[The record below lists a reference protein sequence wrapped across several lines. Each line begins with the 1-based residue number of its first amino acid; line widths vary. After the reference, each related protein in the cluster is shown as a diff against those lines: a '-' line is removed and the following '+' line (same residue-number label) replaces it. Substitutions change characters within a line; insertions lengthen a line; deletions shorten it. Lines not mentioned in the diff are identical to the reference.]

1 MRGRAQSTVESST
14 HGCRKTASQ
23 GKRIRDGVRPTG
35 GRHQCHP
42 GDQMR
47 KVRLTWGLLLQRRD
61 KCIRSCGLREDLQ
74 VSHCISVSK
83 WSVCPKDGDSDGN
96 CSGHLLVLPPAFIP
110 PPPGSSPSTFLSRNT
125 FCLFGY
131 VLCGREEI
139 PWPPQW
145 AGDPH
150 WANQMLSS
158 YNLNLDQKDKR
169 LTIVAETIAAPL
181 KDCLFSTCCSDPQKC
196 FLFYSPQA

>member
-1 MRGRAQSTVESST
+1 MHQV
-14 HGCRKTASQ
+14 
-23 GKRIRDGVRPTG
+23 VRSKG
-35 GRHQCHP
+35 GPP
-42 GDQMR
+42 GFP
-47 KVRLTWGLLLQRRD
+47 LHL
-61 KCIRSCGLREDLQ
+61 CLQ
-74 VSHCISVSK
+74 V
-83 WSVCPKDGDSDGN
+83 VCLPKGWWLRWQLS
-96 CSGHLLVLPPAFIP
+96 HLLVLPPAFIP

-125 FCLFGY
+125 FCLIGY

-181 KDCLFSTCCSDPQKC
+181 KDCLFSTCCSDPLKC
-196 FLFYSPQA
+196 FLFYSPQAWFFHPSFNCLSYPFHWNRSIFDQGFCSFLCLLAAKESSLTPQAVLLRESLKVLYKL